1 MRTQRHNS
9 WSV

>member
-1 MRTQRHNS
+1 MKTQRHNS